1 MLNYVQ
7 LNIIGAILLVLTG
20 CGLMACLSS
29 TSCFAQEDEYLGVNN
44 VEDRVKREFR
54 LTPQDLRYLHP
65 VIKSENEKILVTYRH
80 FSEQDSENFLGLW
93 QNIRASRIEFETGL
107 ATSFSHRQKK
117 ALRSARSEIES
128 RILNMWMEDFLN
140 TLTEMLELDKL
151 QMSFVAGIFQSET
164 EKRHHLI
171 VMEADQR
178 AQLNRAWQE
187 LTDKRDRSLEMVLDP
202 QQFREYRLLGK
213 TVNRLLATNGR

>member
-80 FSEQDSENFLGLW
+80 FSEQDSENFVP
-93 QNIRASRIEFETGL
+93 
-107 ATSFSHRQKK
+107 SF
-117 ALRSARSEIES
+117 LTARELQAWDPAKSEE
-128 RILNMWMEDFLN
+128 RR
-140 TLTEMLELDKL
+140 
-151 QMSFVAGIFQSET
+151 VAGDRRI
-164 EKRHHLI
+164 RRDVAVRRI
-171 VMEADQR
+171 VHDE
-178 AQLNRAWQE
+178 E
-187 LTDKRDRSLEMVLDP
+187 
-202 QQFREYRLLGK
+202 
-213 TVNRLLATNGR
+213 